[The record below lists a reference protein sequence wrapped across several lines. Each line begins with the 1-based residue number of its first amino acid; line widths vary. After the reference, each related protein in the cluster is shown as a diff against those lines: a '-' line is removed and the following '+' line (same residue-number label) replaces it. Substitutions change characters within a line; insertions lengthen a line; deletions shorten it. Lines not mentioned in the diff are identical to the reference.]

1 MYMRSAYA
9 LLGLAF
15 LIVLVGAY
23 LLFERAEAHTDTTP
37 IVETSQ

>member
-15 LIVLVGAY
+15 LIVLIGAY
-23 LLFERAEAHTDTTP
+23 LLFERVEAPTDTDPTE
-37 IVETSQ
+37 ITE